1 MKYLGINCSHN
12 GSICIVENGQ
22 IVTYIE
28 EERLTGIKHME
39 GVEKSLDIIL
49 EKYDDFNAVICNSTI
64 SYKNE
69 LENMIKKI
77 KQHEKTK
84 KIPLYYVPHHYAHA
98 LSAFYTSPF
107 DSEDMLC
114 FVIDGAGEFFCVGN
128 HVGGNRYKLP
138 GDIEPWEMSF
148 YKTGAVGGFETESMY
163 MFKDGNIVPYYARF
177 GTNNKSYR
185 HSERMVKKF
194 QSEDPLLI
202 IENMQHMINLSMR
215 SECLFTIE
223 KKEDEYDYVNNEI
236 KFKEV
241 VCNDGPGLTMV
252 YNCATD
258 YLGYH
263 QLCAGKTMG
272 FSSYGK
278 ELPNMKLFRNG
289 KSDKNFGMA
298 LYPGWAKCNSDVFK
312 QERLKNGSK
321 DITKEISHFYKDLAK
336 TVQVQCTNEVI
347 RLIKKYVEKTGI
359 KNICLVGGYAQNT
372 VTNATILKE
381 IPDINLWVNPIANDG
396 GISIGCAYA
405 MYYRDG
411 GEKIYPCKTLS
422 LGFRYKIT
430 DELLDSLSLNIK
442 YEKIGYDA
450 VQKEAAKLLS
460 ENKIVGLHWG
470 FSEGGPRALG
480 NRSLLSDPRD
490 INGRDKIN
498 RIKGREWFRPLAGTI
513 LEEEFKD
520 WFDVRI
526 DQSPWMSYVFKIKK
540 PEKIPAM
547 VHIDGT
553 CRVQTIN
560 REQNEHYYKII
571 KLFNDLT
578 GMPLVLNTSYNCA
591 GKPISETPKQSIET
605 FLKMSELECLFL
617 EDYKITLI

>member
-1 MKYLGINCSHN
+1 
-12 GSICIVENGQ
+12 
-22 IVTYIE
+22 
-28 EERLTGIKHME
+28 
-39 GVEKSLDIIL
+39 
-49 EKYDDFNAVICNSTI
+49 
-64 SYKNE
+64 
-69 LENMIKKI
+69 
-77 KQHEKTK
+77 
-84 KIPLYYVPHHYAHA
+84 
-98 LSAFYTSPF
+98 
-107 DSEDMLC
+107 
-114 FVIDGAGEFFCVGN
+114 
-128 HVGGNRYKLP
+128 
-138 GDIEPWEMSF
+138 
-148 YKTGAVGGFETESMY
+148 
-163 MFKDGNIVPYYARF
+163 
-177 GTNNKSYR
+177 
-185 HSERMVKKF
+185 
-194 QSEDPLLI
+194 
-202 IENMQHMINLSMR
+202 
-215 SECLFTIE
+215 
-223 KKEDEYDYVNNEI
+223 
-236 KFKEV
+236 
-241 VCNDGPGLTMV
+241 
-252 YNCATD
+252 
-258 YLGYH
+258 
-263 QLCAGKTMG
+263 
-272 FSSYGK
+272 
-278 ELPNMKLFRNG
+278 
-289 KSDKNFGMA
+289 
-298 LYPGWAKCNSDVFK
+298 
-312 QERLKNGSK
+312 
-321 DITKEISHFYKDLAK
+321 
-336 TVQVQCTNEVI
+336 
-347 RLIKKYVEKTGI
+347 
-359 KNICLVGGYAQNT
+359 
-372 VTNATILKE
+372 
-381 IPDINLWVNPIANDG
+381 PIANDG

-526 DQSPWMSYVFKIKK
+526 DQSPWMSYVFKSKK